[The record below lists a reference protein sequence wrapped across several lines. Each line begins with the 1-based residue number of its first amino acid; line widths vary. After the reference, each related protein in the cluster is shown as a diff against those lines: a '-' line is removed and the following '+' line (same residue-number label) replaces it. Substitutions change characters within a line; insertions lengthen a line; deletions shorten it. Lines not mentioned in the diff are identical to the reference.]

1 MKLPRNLSGEQLI
14 KALSHFG
21 YRATRQTGSHVRL
34 SIELP
39 KEHHLTV
46 PLHDPLR
53 VGTLAAILARIFH
66 EFTAPSLVFIFRM
79 EILFRRAYESLRRS
93 FTKLPYETKPCAI
106 ITAIHEISGLAG
118 VAAHHGLTRDAL
130 VAKLFGKSQG

>member
-53 VGTLAAILARIFH
+53 VGTLAAILA
-66 EFTAPSLVFIFRM
+66 
-79 EILFRRAYESLRRS
+79 
-93 FTKLPYETKPCAI
+93 
-106 ITAIHEISGLAG
+106 G